1 MRVIDFFAGLEGWS
15 SGFRERG
22 HEVFSTDYDS
32 KFEVDLVKN
41 VLDIKPS
48 DFPWQPD
55 IILASPPCET
65 FSMMTVGRNWTMDNQ
80 PKTVKAALAQKILE
94 KTISLIDE
102 LQPKFFIIENPRA
115 KMRKMPQMQ
124 RFEVRTVTY
133 CQYGMKYM
141 KPTDLWG
148 GFPPSLVLKPMCK
161 NGMPCHISAPRGS
174 RTGIQG
180 TMSPEERALVPKELS
195 LAVCLAAEADLAAGR
210 YAIGRDLPGIG

>member
-1 MRVIDFFAGLEGWS
+1 
-15 SGFRERG
+15 
-22 HEVFSTDYDS
+22 
-32 KFEVDLVKN
+32 LVKN
-41 VLDIKPS
+41 ILDIKPS

-65 FSMMTVGRNWTMDNQ
+65 FSMMTVGRNWTIDNQ

-94 KTISLIDE
+94 KTISLIEE

-133 CQYGMKYM
+133 CQYGLRYM

-148 GFPPSLVLKPMCK
+148 GFPPSLVLKPICK
-161 NGMPCHISAPRGS
+161 NGAPCHISAPRGS

-180 TMSPEERALVPKELS
+180 TMSAAERALVPKELS
-195 LAVCLAAEADLAAGR
+195 LAVCIAAEADLAAGR
-210 YAIGRDLPGIG
+210 YAAHFELPGM